1 MLIVKNKRYIRK
13 HIVGGAGIF
22 DSVSNFFKRLITS
35 NTAKSIASAAT
46 RAAASDIGKS
56 AINSAKT
63 VGKELATSAISTA
76 KDLAIAKGKQLIDRA
91 STKALTPRN
100 IEVIKK
106 LTGLEPNTPVITQKS
121 KDILTNLINS
131 GASEAN
137 TNINKLMMGQGIN
150 NNVNTAVRIEDLVRQ
165 MNGAGLRLA

>member
-13 HIVGGAGIF
+13 YTVGGAGLF
-22 DSVSNFFKRLITS
+22 DSVSNFFKRFITS
-35 NTAKSIASAAT
+35 NTAKTIASAAT

-63 VGKELATSAISTA
+63 VGKEIATSAISTA

-91 STKALTPRN
+91 SMKALTPRN
-100 IEVIKK
+100 VEVIRK
-106 LTGLEPNTPVITQKS
+106 LTGLEPNTPVITQRS
-121 KDILTNLINS
+121 KDILTNLLNS
-131 GASEAN
+131 GASEAT

-150 NNVNTAVRIEDLVRQ
+150 GNVNTAVRIEDIVRK